1 MALFVIKAAYD
12 NEAEVWCVQD
22 SDVPGLATEA
32 ATFDEICDK
41 IRTMVPELLEAD
53 AWTGGDGDDGDE
65 VLLEIVAHRSF
76 KVRLPRVA

>member
-1 MALFVIKAAYD
+1 MARFIIKAAYD
-12 NEAEVWCVQD
+12 EEAEVWCVQD

-41 IRTMVPELLEAD
+41 IRTMVPELLEAN
-53 AWTGGDGDDGDE
+53 AWAGGDGDGGGE
-65 VLLEIVAHRSF
+65 VLLEIIAHRSF

>member
-53 AWTGGDGDDGDE
+53 ASAGDGDDGGE
-65 VLLEIVAHRSF
+65 VLLEIVGHRSF